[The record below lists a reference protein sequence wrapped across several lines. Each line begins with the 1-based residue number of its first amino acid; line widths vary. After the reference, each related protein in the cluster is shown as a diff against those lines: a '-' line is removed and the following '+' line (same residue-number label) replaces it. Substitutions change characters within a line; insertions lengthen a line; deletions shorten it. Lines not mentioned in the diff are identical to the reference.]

1 MKTVKNMFWAVPAVA
16 MALCM
21 SVVSCTSDEVMEN
34 PVEQPAEEER
44 VPNRTTMNLQGG
56 LVPFDA
62 TTTRATAEEWPD
74 GAKVYLQFTVG
85 TSLIDGMATYDT
97 ETASWTVDYYGE
109 LTSGKEAKCE
119 AYYFENTGTADH
131 LGVALTEHS
140 VIYADKSAVYMF
152 EDNTLTVIASLTPMT
167 GRIRFKGEA
176 AETYVFT
183 GIKNYTGYDI
193 RTNTFTVEQKEYN
206 GTVPTDGYTPYYY
219 GYFVNESKKTIS
231 FDDNRN
237 NMTYAKTLSANAL
250 AVGRSGSLD
259 IPTLNDRSGWTV
271 VTGEDFTVSGVKFRM
286 VKVHKGTFSMGST
299 ENSNEKPV
307 HSVTFTES
315 YLIGETE
322 VTQELWLAVMG
333 ENPSF
338 FTGDKKPVE
347 RVSWE
352 DCQKFI
358 LKLNAKTGRKFRL
371 PTEAEWEFAARMG
384 DSKNIYPWSGND
396 AADDKDC
403 FYANFKPGDGDYVR
417 DGHLITARVGTYTP
431 NDFGLYDLAG
441 NVSEWTSTSYN
452 EALSRITSDMNPE
465 YKYNA
470 AKEDPYRMKR
480 KIVRGGSWKDVSHYV
495 RSDLRMWEYQNE
507 QRSYIGFRCV
517 RTQVGFAKGRSK

>member
-1 MKTVKNMFWAVPAVA
+1 MKTVKNKFWAVPAVA

-34 PVEQPAEEER
+34 PVEQPSEEER

-62 TTTRATAEEWPD
+62 TTTRATTEEWPD

-85 TSLIDGMATYDT
+85 TSLIDGMATYDA

-183 GIKNYTGYDI
+183 GIKNYTSYNV
-193 RTNTFTVEQKEYN
+193 RTNSFTTEEKEYTA
-206 GTVPTDGYTPYYY
+206 TVPLDGYTPYYY

-237 NMTYAKTLSANAL
+237 NMTYAKTLGANAL
-250 AVGRSGSLD
+250 AVGRSGCLD

-299 ENSNEKPV
+299 ESSSEKPV

-315 YLIGETE
+315 YLLGETE

-333 ENPSF
+333 ENPSS

-347 RVSWE
+347 CVSWTM
-352 DCQKFI
+352 CQDFI
-358 LKLNAKTGRKFRL
+358 KKLNAKTGREFRL
-371 PTEAEWEFAARMG
+371 PTEAEWEFAARG
-384 DSKNIYPWSGND
+384 
-396 AADDKDC
+396 
-403 FYANFKPGDGDYVR
+403 
-417 DGHLITARVGTYTP
+417 
-431 NDFGLYDLAG
+431 G
-441 NVSEWTSTSYN
+441 NVSKKYTYSGSNTLDDVAWYYENAYNVGSDDPNYGTHEVKTKAPNELGIYDMSGNVYEWCQDWYGSYSSGSQTDPTGPTSG
-452 EALSRITSDMNPE
+452 SRRVN
-465 YKYNA
+465 
-470 AKEDPYRMKR
+470 
-480 KIVRGGSWKDVSHYV
+480 RGGSWLSSASFCRVADRDGNSP
-495 RSDLRMWEYQNE
+495 SDTN
-507 QRSYIGFRCV
+507 SYLGFRL
-517 RTQVGFAKGRSK
+517 AL